1 MRKTSL
7 ALVLVV
13 LMIFPTSLSAKN
25 REKAWEFGAVFG
37 YMDTDTPD
45 SDVLTKIENSAA
57 YGLRFGYHF
66 SAAVEA
72 EVFADYQSS
81 EAPVSDD
88 TITFF
93 AMPADL
99 IDPDPT
105 SGESFQGIAPGSAD
119 SEDVTVLRAGLAI
132 TGNFL
137 TDRDGSTVPYITAG
151 LGVIQETR
159 EGFPFDYVVRITP
172 DPNVPTT
179 FTDETRS
186 DEVNE
191 RFDSSA
197 ILTIGVGARTFFTDN
212 FGVRYELR
220 YIHHDSFDELVDEY
234 LASVGVTWLLGPG
247 S

>member
-13 LMIFPTSLSAKN
+13 LMILPTSLSAKN
-25 REKAWEFGAVFG
+25 REKAWEFGALFG

-45 SDVLTKIENSAA
+45 SDVLTKIDNSSS

-66 SAAVEA
+66 TAAVEA
-72 EVFADYQSS
+72 ELFVDYQSS
-81 EAPVSDD
+81 EAPTDDD
-88 TITFF
+88 TVTFYE
-93 AMPADL
+93 MPQDDL
-99 IDPDPT
+99 DPDPNAGELFIGT
-105 SGESFQGIAPGSAD
+105 SPGPD
-119 SEDVTVLRAGLAI
+119 SEDVTVLRAVLAI

-159 EGFPFDYVVRITP
+159 DGFPFEYDVSVA
-172 DPNVPTT
+172 DPNLGLPTRVT
-179 FTDETRS
+179 ETRS
-186 DEVNE
+186 GEVGE

-197 ILTIGVGARTFFTDN
+197 ILTIGVGARTFFSDN
-212 FGVRYELR
+212 FGVRYEIR
-220 YIHHDSFDELVDEY
+220 YVHHDSFDELVDEY
-234 LASVGVTWLLGPG
+234 ITSVGVTWLLGPG

>member
-7 ALVLVV
+7 ALVLVI

-25 REKAWEFGAVFG
+25 REKAWEFGVLYG
-37 YMDTDTPD
+37 LMDTDTPD
-45 SDVLTKIENSAA
+45 SDVLTKIDNSPS

-72 EVFADYQSS
+72 EFFADYQSS
-81 EAPVSDD
+81 EAPTSAD
-88 TITFF
+88 TVTFF
-93 AMPADL
+93 AMPSDL
-99 IDPDPT
+99 VDPNMN
-105 SGESFQGIAPGSAD
+105 ESFQGVAPGTAE

-151 LGVIQETR
+151 LGVVQETR
-159 EGFPFDYVVRITP
+159 DGFPFEYVVRTTP
-172 DPNVPTT
+172 DPNIPQD
-179 FTDETRS
+179 FAEETRS
-186 DEVNE
+186 SEVNE

-212 FGVRYELR
+212 FGVRYEIR

-234 LASVGVTWLLGPG
+234 LTSVGVTWLLGPG